1 MLLLEQV
8 DGCVMFEL
16 QSFGGVASP
25 TPYVSV
31 APLGTCDII
40 HLPNTGFATITLA

>member
-1 MLLLEQV
+1 MLLLELG

-31 APLGTCDII
+31 APPRTCAII
-40 HLPNTGFATITLA
+40 HLPSTGFADIT